1 MTAMVRASR
10 EWYGHVTG
18 LVAGTAR
25 TWWQLLPTLLLIQV
39 VSYSGSEILRLAA
52 AWLSE
57 TSQWVSLFLIAVSFV
72 VLLSGIVITLRLVG
86 DHIGTPEALTATS
99 GTGAGTTMSHTLA
112 VTLLPFLGIYAT
124 FGKIQEAARQVVLQ
138 GFVISGN
145 VYTDSLERLNPRTA
159 RDYLIVSA
167 VVVGAYVVRR
177 VLDHLREKT
186 GRRTYGAAA
195 AVMEAFFMLSLLMAG
210 QRVLVRVWQWF
221 VGRQYQVWID
231 DSAAS
236 LGRTLSLA
244 HIDLPAI
251 VTWFWQ
257 WFTSTAWP
265 AVIDTFAE
273 PVLWLAM
280 TALACGSQVRSLA
293 DLWQTDPGERRSSGR
308 RATRALAH
316 RAARAGR
323 ARRAWLEFQEAFLSD
338 VDDKY
343 LPTWQ
348 SLRLILRVGLSFLA
362 AFALVHAVV
371 RFIDTGLNRLVQVLI
386 GGHDLPFWAS
396 VDPIVSLLLTSVVEP
411 FRLTLLAVAF
421 HRAITWRKAADPAIT
436 APVPVDVRA

>member
-18 LVAGTAR
+18 LVTDTAR

-86 DHIGTPEALTATS
+86 DHVGTPEALAGAS
-99 GTGAGTTMSHTLA
+99 GQVAGTTMTHTLA

-124 FGKIQEAARQVVLQ
+124 FGKVQEAAKQVVLQ
-138 GFVISGN
+138 GFVISGTA
-145 VYTDSLERLNPRTA
+145 YGDSLERLNPRTT
-159 RDYLIVSA
+159 RDYLIVSG
-167 VVVGAYVVRR
+167 VVLGAYVVRR
-177 VLDHLREKT
+177 LLDLALEKT
-186 GRRTYGAAA
+186 GRRLYGAAA
-195 AVMEAFFMLSLLMAG
+195 AVTEAFFMLSLLMAG
-210 QRVLVRVWQWF
+210 QRVLVTIWRWF

-231 DSAAS
+231 DAVAS
-236 LGRTLSLA
+236 LGRTLSLV
-244 HIDLPAI
+244 HIDLPAS
-251 VTWFWQ
+251 VTWLGHWVA
-257 WFTSTAWP
+257 TTVWP
-265 AVIDTFAE
+265 AVTDTFAE

-293 DLWQTDPGERRSSGR
+293 DLWHTDPADRRSSGR
-308 RATRALAH
+308 RVTRALAH

-323 ARRAWLEFQEAFLSD
+323 ARRAWLEFQEAFLGD

-348 SLRLILRVGLSFLA
+348 SLRLILQVGVPFLA
-362 AFALVHAVV
+362 AFALVHACV
-371 RFIDTGLNRLVQVLI
+371 RFLDSGLNRLVHVVI
-386 GGHDLPFWAS
+386 GGHDLPFWAALDPSFS
-396 VDPIVSLLLTSVVEP
+396 VVLTAVVEP

-421 HRAITWRKAADPAIT
+421 HRALTWRP
-436 APVPVDVRA
+436 APVTSEPRVTAEVPA